1 MSEGT
6 CRNHSEFFPE
16 ILCFLTNLFFFFF
29 QILTAINK
37 AHPKA
42 ATRVEILNVWAES
55 YEGFMKSNREV
66 CEYKRLAVCQ
76 IT

>member
-1 MSEGT
+1 MEPVGIIQNSFQ
-6 CRNHSEFFPE
+6 RFSV
-16 ILCFLTNLFFFFF
+16 FLLTSFFFFF
-29 QILTAINK
+29 LQILTAINK
-37 AHPKA
+37 PHPKA

>member
-6 CRNHSEFFPE
+6 CRNNSEFFSE
-16 ILCFLTNLFFFFF
+16 ILCFLTNLIFFF

-37 AHPKA
+37 PHPKA
-42 ATRVEILNVWAES
+42 ATRVEILNIWAES
-55 YEGFMKSNREV
+55 YEGFMKSNREI
-66 CEYKRLAVCQ
+66 CEYKRLALCQ